1 MRPLASYPTFAPRF
15 NCCTATKSTAF
26 ALPKLLSTPFC
37 SDSTTTS
44 TLAMTLLRYLGS
56 SRGPSRCVVLRFE
69 DGIAKHASR
78 QHIQRKSLVACTVF
92 MRLTSREFGPTLD
105 NFDQAPR
112 NARDLLM
119 RPSPGETQVA
129 ISSAAFSTRAGAVQE
144 RVRKDLDS
152 VAGMSALALQQALT
166 AAEEA
171 GSSAAINMS
180 LTEDES
186 ALAALRRMCA
196 SAAAATALGAAD
208 GSDAF
213 SRKRHAIKLVRGL
226 HLDVVVSRLSS
237 N

>member
-1 MRPLASYPTFAPRF
+1 M
-15 NCCTATKSTAF
+15 
-26 ALPKLLSTPFC
+26 
-37 SDSTTTS
+37 
-44 TLAMTLLRYLGS
+44 
-56 SRGPSRCVVLRFE
+56 
-69 DGIAKHASR
+69 
-78 QHIQRKSLVACTVF
+78 
-92 MRLTSREFGPTLD
+92 
-105 NFDQAPR
+105 
-112 NARDLLM
+112 
-119 RPSPGETQVA
+119 
-129 ISSAAFSTRAGAVQE
+129 QE

-213 SRKRHAIKLVRGL
+213 SRKRHAIKLVRAF
-226 HLDVVVSRLSS
+226 HLDVVVSRLRRPQQQRVALHRKCRAQRPRCDSAIRFPPPLTLIRS
-237 N
+237 LCWKSTSEYRPTICGSRKKPQRTRKGIWRCSPRCVLL